1 MDELIAER
9 RERVV
14 HVTLNRP
21 DRKNALDVP
30 TWQELASCLHE
41 FDEDDAQRVMILSGA
56 GGDFCAGGDLSRS
69 NRRTPG
75 RVGGPAEPETGD
87 GGLDT
92 LKSTVTAVCLAI
104 HHASKPV
111 IAAVDGIAA
120 GAGANLAFG
129 CDLVLASERARFS
142 EIFIR
147 RGLPMDSGG
156 TWLLPRLVGLQKA
169 KQLAFFGDWV
179 GAEEARSLGL
189 VNEVVPAAQL
199 LDEAHAWAR
208 RLASNAPTAIAATK
222 RALNR
227 SFETSFMEALDAEA
241 EELVAAMGS
250 PEAQEAIRAFFE
262 KRSSKD

>member
-1 MDELIAER
+1 MDELIVEH

-30 TWQELASCLHE
+30 SWQELACCLHE
-41 FDEDDAQRVMILSGA
+41 FEQDDAQRVMILSGA

-69 NRRTPG
+69 NRSTR
-75 RVGGPAEPETGD
+75 GPAEDETGD
-87 GGLDT
+87 GSLDT
-92 LKSTVTAVCLAI
+92 VKTTVTAVCLGI

-129 CDLVLASERARFS
+129 CDLVLASERAQFS

-189 VNEVVPAAQL
+189 VNEVVPAAEL
-199 LDEAHAWAR
+199 LDEAHAWAH

-262 KRSSKD
+262 KRSSRD